1 VGSCGLAIMDPR
13 RWIRGIVLLR
23 RDDMETTWL
32 TLATDMGWIAV
43 GIILVLLAMSVTAFA
58 IAWGKWQRLRAMAAA
73 TRELTPELSRLLEQG
88 EVEEAI
94 ASCRNHPE
102 SHVGMILGAALED
115 VAPMVRDPSKAA
127 RAVET
132 AERTIDREQIL
143 LASELRDGLGTIA
156 TIGATA
162 PFLGLLGT
170 VIGITN
176 SFTGMATAG
185 GGGIEAIARG
195 IGEALITTAVGLV
208 VAIPAVWLYNHF
220 MTRLEQLF
228 SELAYASRELV
239 DWLLERAADHA
250 ADTPPMGDPAG
261 TVTKRGP
268 EWEG

>member
-1 VGSCGLAIMDPR
+1 
-13 RWIRGIVLLR
+13 
-23 RDDMETTWL
+23 METTWL
-32 TLATDMGWIAV
+32 SLATDMGWIAL
-43 GIILVLLAMSVTAFA
+43 GIILVLLGMSVTAFA
-58 IAWGKWQRLRAMAAA
+58 IAWGKWQRFRVMAAA
-73 TRELTPELSRLLEQG
+73 TRELTPELSRFLERGQ
-88 EVEEAI
+88 VQEAI
-94 ASCRNHPE
+94 ASCRRHPE
-102 SHVGMILGAALED
+102 SHVGRVLGAALED
-115 VAPMVRDPSKAA
+115 VAPILQDPSKGV

-156 TIGATA
+156 TIAATA

-239 DWLLERAADHA
+239 DWLLGRSAEEAGLKFPEQEPTGTRDEGSATWER
-250 ADTPPMGDPAG
+250 
-261 TVTKRGP
+261 
-268 EWEG
+268 

>member
-1 VGSCGLAIMDPR
+1 
-13 RWIRGIVLLR
+13 
-23 RDDMETTWL
+23 MEMTWL
-32 TLATDMGWIAV
+32 SLATDMGWIALA
-43 GIILVLLAMSVTAFA
+43 IILVLLGMSVTAFA
-58 IAWGKWQRLRAMAAA
+58 IAWGKWQRFRAMAAA
-73 TRELTPELSRLLEQG
+73 TRALTPQLAGFLESGQ
-88 EVEEAI
+88 VADAI
-94 ASCRNHPE
+94 ASCHGHPA
-102 SHVGMILGAALED
+102 SHVGRILGAALED
-115 VAPMVRDPSKAA
+115 VAPMLRDPSKGA

-156 TIGATA
+156 TIAATA

-195 IGEALITTAVGLV
+195 IGEALITTAVGLL

-220 MTRLEQLF
+220 MTRLEQTF

-239 DWLLERAADHA
+239 DWLLGRAADQA
-250 ADTPPMGDPAG
+250 EL
-261 TVTKRGP
+261 RLP
-268 EWEG
+268 EDELAETGGKGGVAWEG

>member
-1 VGSCGLAIMDPR
+1 
-13 RWIRGIVLLR
+13 
-23 RDDMETTWL
+23 METTWL
-32 TLATDMGWIAV
+32 TLATDMGWIAL
-43 GIILVLLAMSVTAFA
+43 GIILILLTMSVTTFTV
-58 IAWGKWQRLRAMAAA
+58 AWAKWQRLRAMTAA
-73 TRELTPELSRLLEQG
+73 TRALTPELSRHLEQG

-94 ASCRNHPE
+94 SACRRHAE
-102 SHVGMILGAALED
+102 SHVGRILGAALED
-115 VAPMVRDPSKAA
+115 VAPMVRDPSRSA
-127 RAVET
+127 RAVEV

-143 LASELRDGLGTIA
+143 LATELKDGLGTIA

-239 DWLLERAADHA
+239 DWLLGRAADHEPSNVPA
-250 ADTPPMGDPAG
+250 EDPTATG
-261 TVTKRGP
+261 GEGGP
-268 EWEG
+268 ECGS